1 MFTTLLPILKLYHN
15 IPPINPNC
23 KFKVTFDFVMLMYM
37 VFNVFVI
44 PARVSWQMDI
54 EQDSVY
60 YYILPIILF
69 TLDSLL
75 TFNTG
80 FYFKGVY
87 VSNKK
92 QIFVNYVRNKFQVD
106 LFIICIDL
114 ASYVFSQSWLQ
125 IFTIV
130 QLLLIPK

>member
-1 MFTTLLPILKLYHN
+1 M
-15 IPPINPNC
+15 
-23 KFKVTFDFVMLMYM
+23 FKVTFDFVMLMYM